1 MVCFPFVFAEEDI
14 ILRWRDGNEDHFKA
28 MDVTPSENFVAPDL
42 SDMAQSPLPGDVL
55 PKDSPLVPN
64 NNNIDDE
71 SVASLTSAVLAA
83 KSRVVTDLVNNRTG
97 SLDTPPASLLG
108 NSMDLE
114 DDGLPP
120 LINTK
125 GMEIQENSVVNG
137 QDEMTSHNA
146 ESTVTSTAT
155 STTCTTTT
163 PDNSTISNH
172 EPMDTSSSSLPN
184 SAEAHGLPV
193 SQGPGG
199 STSSPVAHSGTN
211 ADSRTIKASSPAAT
225 ATAAIATSLS
235 TAGSSE
241 LNNKSKDTVQ
251 CSDCSR
257 GFNSMESYMDH
268 ECIKKSDPKE
278 NPAND
283 LDNDNFS
290 DCESFDGKIVYN
302 PDGSAYII
310 DGGDS
315 DLSDSESLLEVP
327 KQEGSIIDQRGK
339 VNTSQ
344 IPSFPQIANAFYIHR
359 NPAAF
364 YNTFFMYP
372 PERVPRP
379 EAPIMHSYRV
389 YDVRSGK
396 QSKDSMTDS
405 DSGRSGDEDED
416 SFDGGSRPR
425 KLPKLTPKIAEVT
438 TVPTKPIL
446 MCFIC
451 KLSFGYAKSFVAH
464 AIGEHGMSL
473 IEREREIMNSKNASA
488 IIQGVGKEK
497 EPLMSFLEPN
507 QTSSSQCDSGKDVG
521 NGSLPGSL
529 FPQTMY
535 STSIA
540 GGTTNVSYAYPS
552 SKSTSQEHTTTSAD
566 LTKSG
571 LGSNPSVSPGYNR
584 ADSHNT
590 DGAKLSNAM
599 DVTKSGDSSAAR
611 DSSAQ
616 QQGDAQQA
624 GLSPLGN
631 EGGLNGA
638 SSSSQQQ
645 QGSSDAMKKERESP
659 ARSTPGVSSSLSS
672 SSTSVGHSAASLKA
686 MAMSGGMDNHST
698 GSHGFVVRAG
708 CEDHING
715 NMTGV
720 ECSKCDMVLG
730 SSRSL
735 GGHMTMM
742 HSRNS
747 CKTLKCPK
755 CNWHYKYQETLEIHM
770 KEKHPDNETQCI
782 YCIANQ
788 PHPRLARGEVYT
800 CGYKP
805 YRCDVCNYSTTT
817 KGNLSIHMQSDKHIN
832 NIQELQNGTQE
843 IKIPAQPPQAM
854 PPPPQAQ
861 TPDIMKKQSKPKPTW
876 RCDVCNYE
884 TNVARNL
891 RIHMTSEKH
900 THNMMVLQQNMKHMQ
915 RDMQFQLSQMAVL
928 GQDPALMQAA
938 GLPPGFPPLGIP
950 PFAIDQG
957 MQAMFPMPG
966 FPGPPPGTP
975 PSQATPGTP
984 TPGAQS
990 QSADSPM
997 DLTKETS
1004 STPGLTPPDGKN
1016 HSNNDPNKLFQCSV
1030 CNVFSDNSVE
1040 ALHNHMQ
1047 IDRSKVSN
1055 PDAIT
1060 IMTGTYMCNL
1070 CQYKTNLKA
1079 NFQLHCKTD
1088 KHLQRLQL
1096 INHIREGGPHNEW
1109 RLKYMNMSN
1118 PVQVRCTACDY
1129 YTNSIHKLQLHT
1141 ANARHEAN
1149 AKLFHHLQLAEAKY
1163 KGEQRYYQ
1171 CTLCMSST
1179 RSKLDLVAH
1188 VRSMKHMRAESLKIM
1203 QIKETGSDGSDFTL
1217 DNIFVV
1223 KKMEEGES
1231 VKFEEPGKKNKVCFP
1246 SVCIISPVPFCRVM
1260 FYKLEKRTDLHKEA

>member
-1 MVCFPFVFAEEDI
+1 
-14 ILRWRDGNEDHFKA
+14 

-83 KSRVVTDLVNNRTG
+83 KSRVVTDLVNSRTG

-108 NSMDLE
+108 NAMDE
-114 DDGLPP
+114 DDDVLPP
-120 LINTK
+120 LIKTK
-125 GMEIQENSVVNG
+125 SMEIQENSVVNG
-137 QDEMTSHNA
+137 ENEMANQSV
-146 ESTVTSTAT
+146 ESTVTSKATGTA
-155 STTCTTTT
+155 CTTTT
-163 PDNSTISNH
+163 PDNPTISNH
-172 EPMDTSSSSLPN
+172 EPMDTSSSSIPN
-184 SAEAHGLPV
+184 NTEAHG
-193 SQGPGG
+193 PGG
-199 STSSPVAHSGTN
+199 PSTITSSPVAHSGTN
-211 ADSRTIKASSPAAT
+211 ADPLTKASPSPVAA
-225 ATAAIATSLS
+225 ATAAISASLS
-235 TAGSSE
+235 TVTTAGSSE
-241 LNNKSKDTVQ
+241 LMNNKSKDTVQ

-268 ECIKKSDPKE
+268 ECIKKTDPKGSS
-278 NPAND
+278 AND

-327 KQEGSIIDQRGK
+327 KQEGSIVDQRGK

-364 YNTFFMYP
+364 YNSFFMYP

-389 YDVRSGK
+389 YDVRSGNK
-396 QSKDSMTDS
+396 SKDYNADS
-405 DSGRSGDEDED
+405 DSGRSGDEEED
-416 SFDGGSRPR
+416 SLDGGSRPR
-425 KLPKLTPKIAEVT
+425 KIPKLTPKVAEVT

-473 IEREREIMNSKNASA
+473 IDREREIMNSKNASA

-507 QTSSSQCDSGKDVG
+507 QTSSSQCDSSKDVT
-521 NGSLPGSL
+521 NRSLPGSL

-540 GGTTNVSYAYPS
+540 SGTTNVSYAYPS
-552 SKSTSQEHTTTSAD
+552 SKSSSQEDTTTSAD
-566 LTKSG
+566 LTKSV
-571 LGSNPSVSPGYNR
+571 LGSNPNVSPGHSR

-599 DVTKSGDSSAAR
+599 DVTKPGDNSAAQDNSVR
-611 DSSAQ
+611 RKS
-616 QQGDAQQA
+616 DAQQA
-624 GLSPLGN
+624 GLSPSAK
-631 EGGLNGA
+631 EGGLAGA

-645 QGSSDAMKKERESP
+645 QDVKRERDSP
-659 ARSTPGVSSSLSS
+659 ARSTPGVASSMPSSSADI
-672 SSTSVGHSAASLKA
+672 TVASQKA
-686 MAMSGGMDNHST
+686 MSMAMSGSAESHPTS
-698 GSHGFVVRAG
+698 SHGFVVRAG

-805 YRCDVCNYSTTT
+805 YRCDVCNYFY
-817 KGNLSIHMQSDKHIN
+817 N
-832 NIQELQNGTQE
+832 N
-843 IKIPAQPPQAM
+843 
-854 PPPPQAQ
+854 
-861 TPDIMKKQSKPKPTW
+861 
-876 RCDVCNYE
+876 
-884 TNVARNL
+884 
-891 RIHMTSEKH
+891 
-900 THNMMVLQQNMKHMQ
+900 
-915 RDMQFQLSQMAVL
+915 
-928 GQDPALMQAA
+928 
-938 GLPPGFPPLGIP
+938 
-950 PFAIDQG
+950 
-957 MQAMFPMPG
+957 
-966 FPGPPPGTP
+966 
-975 PSQATPGTP
+975 
-984 TPGAQS
+984 
-990 QSADSPM
+990 
-997 DLTKETS
+997 
-1004 STPGLTPPDGKN
+1004 
-1016 HSNNDPNKLFQCSV
+1016 
-1030 CNVFSDNSVE
+1030 
-1040 ALHNHMQ
+1040 
-1047 IDRSKVSN
+1047 
-1055 PDAIT
+1055 
-1060 IMTGTYMCNL
+1060 
-1070 CQYKTNLKA
+1070 
-1079 NFQLHCKTD
+1079 
-1088 KHLQRLQL
+1088 
-1096 INHIREGGPHNEW
+1096 
-1109 RLKYMNMSN
+1109 
-1118 PVQVRCTACDY
+1118 
-1129 YTNSIHKLQLHT
+1129 
-1141 ANARHEAN
+1141 
-1149 AKLFHHLQLAEAKY
+1149 
-1163 KGEQRYYQ
+1163 
-1171 CTLCMSST
+1171 
-1179 RSKLDLVAH
+1179 
-1188 VRSMKHMRAESLKIM
+1188 
-1203 QIKETGSDGSDFTL
+1203 
-1217 DNIFVV
+1217 
-1223 KKMEEGES
+1223 
-1231 VKFEEPGKKNKVCFP
+1231 
-1246 SVCIISPVPFCRVM
+1246 
-1260 FYKLEKRTDLHKEA
+1260 